1 MSAYEEMRRV
11 FQKIQ
16 DTPPEAGFY
25 TQPQGEAP
33 FETLKD
39 LAIAE
44 DLHRIADAL
53 EPLNTMG
60 DFNRNMGE
68 LREFFKGKG
77 QL

>member
-16 DTPPEAGFY
+16 ETPAGQFY
-25 TQPQGEAP
+25 DPPDGELP
-33 FETLKD
+33 ID
-39 LAIAE
+39 LLEKASIAE

-68 LREFFKGKG
+68 LREFFKGKATK
-77 QL
+77 

>member
-1 MSAYEEMRRV
+1 MSAYEEMIRV
-11 FQKIQ
+11 HQKIQ
-16 DTPPEAGFY
+16 DTPPNEFY
-25 TQPQGEAP
+25 KPPAGEAP
-33 FETLKD
+33 FDILKD

-68 LREFFKGKG
+68 LREFFTGKATK
-77 QL
+77 

>member
-11 FQKIQ
+11 SQKMKEM
-16 DTPPEAGFY
+16 PENHFY
-25 TQPQGEAP
+25 APPQGELP
-33 FETLKD
+33 LD
-39 LAIAE
+39 LLAKTSIAE

-68 LREFFKGKG
+68 LREFFKGKASK
-77 QL
+77 